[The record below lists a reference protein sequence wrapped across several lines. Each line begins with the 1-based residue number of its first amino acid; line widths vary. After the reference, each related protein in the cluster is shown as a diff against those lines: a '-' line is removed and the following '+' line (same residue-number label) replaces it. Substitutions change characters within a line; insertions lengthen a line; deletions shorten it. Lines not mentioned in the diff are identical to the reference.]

1 MEKTPQ
7 ETLQELDYK
16 IARLEK
22 SIVVKNDELIQD
34 NTLLDKL
41 KEQRKSLMNYLDQ
54 IEHDRIQFIRGLEY
68 SGQQTKELQDKL
80 SQKEFE
86 LKAADHVL
94 AEKEK
99 EIELLTNKLNNL

>member
-7 ETLQELDYK
+7 ETLQDMDYK

-41 KEQRKSLMNYLDQ
+41 KEQRKSLLNYLNSDN
-54 IEHDRIQFIRGLEY
+54 D
-68 SGQQTKELQDKL
+68 
-80 SQKEFE
+80 
-86 LKAADHVL
+86 
-94 AEKEK
+94 
-99 EIELLTNKLNNL
+99 